1 MGKRKGKRYKIEE
14 KSLIVLKGKKVF
26 SIVKR
31 IILLSIIIITILIA
45 ITCFIKKDEIIEF
58 FESKTENQIE
68 VIDQNQTENQIV
80 VIDQN
85 QSENKIEQEEE
96 SKTETQN
103 NTKTET
109 ENQTKTETQTKKE
122 DSVKKPKLF
131 QDKKYQNMKITNIE
145 MKKDSNGYSH
155 LKCVIENNTGKKYKG
170 ENVYIIFTGKNK
182 VELAKFGYK
191 LKAIKSGKSLN
202 VHLITSTD
210 ITNSEDFYIK
220 KIK

>member
-14 KSLIVLKGKKVF
+14 KSLIVLKGKKIF

-31 IILLSIIIITILIA
+31 IILLSIIIITILIS

-68 VIDQNQTENQIV
+68 VIDQNQTENQIE

-85 QSENKIEQEEE
+85 QSENKIEQEEK
-96 SKTETQN
+96 SKTEIQN
-103 NTKTET
+103 ITKTET

-220 KIK
+220 K

>member
-85 QSENKIEQEEE
+85 QSENKIEQEEK
-96 SKTETQN
+96 SKTEIQN
-103 NTKTET
+103 ITKTET

-220 KIK
+220 Q